1 MEESINGLNGAKAGY
16 MRSME
21 MYLQNVVDAINNV
34 AGTVCSQYKQVLPT
48 LVSLLSFATASS
60 GSTEMSGTAQRM

>member
-1 MEESINGLNGAKAGY
+1 

-21 MYLQNVVDAINNV
+21 MYLQNVVDTINNV

-60 GSTEMSGTAQRM
+60 GSTEMSGTAQMM